1 MAEIQKRGN
10 DYIGYDYLELR
21 PPKNQISMY
30 LDSYENFGWTI
41 DDNKAK
47 TMEKGETTL
56 YLKRNRKILNKAELT
71 RLQRHFEDCMVKM
84 KGLEAEKTRKAT
96 IISMTIGIIGTAFMA
111 GSVFAVTATSP
122 KLGLC
127 ILLAIP
133 AFLGW
138 ISPYYVYKKVK
149 AKTTEKIIP
158 LIEEKWD
165 EIDEICRKGHDLL
178 N

>member
-1 MAEIQKRGN
+1 MAEMETNAN
-10 DYIGYDYLELR
+10 DYIGYEYLQLK
-21 PPKNQISMY
+21 PPADQMSMY

-41 DDNKAK
+41 DENKAK
-47 TMEKGETTL
+47 SMENGETIL

-84 KGLEAEKTRKAT
+84 KEMETSKTRKAS
-96 IISMTIGIIGTAFMA
+96 IIAMSIGVVGTAFMT
-111 GSVFAVTATSP
+111 GSVFAVTANP
-122 KLGLC
+122 PIIWLC

-138 ISPYYVYKKVK
+138 ILPWFIYKKVK
-149 AKTTEKIIP
+149 EKRTEEIIP
-158 LIEEKWD
+158 IMEEKRE
-165 EIDEICRKGHDLL
+165 EIDEICRKGYKLL